1 MASGTPEPLLLPTF
15 RTSATTGTTGT
26 TTTVKKNVRKGALPW
41 SRSINKQLVVDRM
54 TAAGRCVMHC

>member
-26 TTTVKKNVRKGALPW
+26 TTTVKKTLGKGHSPGAV
-41 SRSINKQLVVDRM
+41 Q
-54 TAAGRCVMHC
+54 